1 MNTTEIIADLE
12 VAHAQTCELEGP
24 HSVWDCPDEFETS
37 TLRPALF
44 TADDMK
50 KLYKVGQR
58 RTVTVRG
65 VTWTQVFTADG
76 EWWNIDLAL

>member
-1 MNTTEIIADLE
+1 MRAIVLVME
-12 VAHAQTCELEGP
+12 Q
-24 HSVWDCPDEFETS
+24 TS
-37 TLRPALF
+37 TEPTSTHRSTV